1 MTTVLGTRALNRS
14 LLARQ
19 MLLER
24 VQLPAERVME
34 RLVGMQAQEP
44 PDPYVA
50 LWTRLVDF
58 NPEELVLL
66 LESRAAVRATTM
78 LRTTIHLVTATDAVG
93 MRPILQPVAERT
105 FIHTPFAKALR
116 RRGPGRG
123 HRARARAA
131 GRFAHD
137 HRGAGQA
144 PGRATGPIASPGR
157 WAT

>member
-1 MTTVLGTRALNRS
+1 MTTVLSRRALNRS

-24 VQLPAERVME
+24 VPLPAERVME

-50 LWTRLVDF
+50 LWTRLADF
-58 NPEELVLL
+58 NPEELVHL

-78 LRTTIHLVTATDAVG
+78 LRTTIHLVTAADAVG

-105 FIHTPFAKALR
+105 FTHTPFAKALD
-116 RRGPGRG
+116 GVDLGEVIAHG
-123 HRARARAA
+123 RAA
-131 GRFAHD
+131 GRVAHD
-137 HRGAGQA
+137 RRRHWASA
-144 PGRATGPIASPGR
+144 WPSAGPIASPGR